1 MPSSPTTHPKLLLS
15 AREAAEA
22 LSISPSGL
30 WNHTAPRGACIPC
43 CKLGHRR
50 LYRVADLEEAI
61 VRMMHGHDM
70 EGTAE

>member
-1 MPSSPTTHPKLLLS
+1 MNNTAPTKLLLS
-15 AREAAEA
+15 AKEAART
-22 LSISPSGL
+22 LSISESGL

-61 VRMMHGHDM
+61 ERMMQGPESG
-70 EGTAE
+70 EGAP